1 MMRARMSW
9 ATLAAFL
16 LAATSVAV
24 TLNLIDYPLGV
35 AWDELVKLRGVGTG
49 RYAYYHPLFMIDLGQ
64 AAALVAQPPDTSS
77 LAHLLRMLGAVA
89 GGVLVFAT
97 FCLARL
103 VLPVLPS
110 LAAAAVTAATPLF
123 SVHARI
129 FKEDI
134 FVAAFLVLALAALT
148 RLLQEP
154 APHRAVLLGLL
165 AGLAAGSKYIGVLIL
180 LFSVAA
186 ILLVH
191 TPGPERRLPRAA
203 TVTGVSIA
211 TFLLIMLPAIR
222 RLERWRQGVNFELV
236 HSVQGHDPPLPL
248 SLTWGM
254 FHLRESLWPGL
265 GVPLFA
271 LGLIGLAAPLV
282 ADRERR
288 MPLFLIA
295 SFTLL
300 WYVVHEAS
308 PLKPFP
314 DFSRYMLPLV
324 PLLVI
329 LGASFIYELFSR
341 FDRRGAIAVIVLLL
355 AAVPALSMSLR
366 INAPDIDPRT
376 IVPSIVAA
384 SGARVI
390 FDRYS
395 DFQTDRPILGLILRP
410 TEDAADILV
419 TANLVYDRYDFAVP
433 REGSRLAARVA
444 YYRDLSLR
452 AHLDVSNGRPTSA
465 YFNPVVRI
473 VALDGSVARLEKVAA
488 EIRAAAPGLTVR
500 LVDQAP
506 KTIP

>member
-1 MMRARMSW
+1 
-9 ATLAAFL
+9 
-16 LAATSVAV
+16 V
-24 TLNLIDYPLGV
+24 TLSLIDYPLGL

-64 AAALVAQPPDTSS
+64 AAALVAQPPDTPS
-77 LAHLLRMLGAVA
+77 LAHLLRVLGAVA

-97 FCLARL
+97 FSLARL

-110 LAAAAVTAATPLF
+110 LAAAAAAAATPLF
-123 SVHARI
+123 TVHARI

-134 FVAAFLVLALAALT
+134 FVAAFLVLALTALI

-154 APHRAVLLGLL
+154 APHRAILLGLL

-180 LFSVAA
+180 LFAVVA
-186 ILLVH
+186 ILFVP
-191 TPGPERRLPRAA
+191 TPGPERRLPRVA
-203 TVTGVSIA
+203 TVTGVSIG

-222 RLERWRQGVNFELV
+222 RFDRLRQGVNFELV

-248 SLTWGM
+248 SLTWGL

-265 GVPLFA
+265 GAPLFV
-271 LGLIGLAAPLV
+271 LGLIGLAAPFV
-282 ADRERR
+282 AARERR
-288 MPLFLIA
+288 MPLILIA

-300 WYVVHEAS
+300 WYLVHEIT

-341 FDRRGAIAVIVLLL
+341 FDRRGVIAAIAVLV
-355 AAVPALSMSLR
+355 AAIPALSMSLR
-366 INAPDIDPRT
+366 INSPDVDPRT

-384 SGARVI
+384 SGARVV

-395 DFQTDRPILGLILRP
+395 DFQTDRQILGLVLRP
-410 TEDAADILV
+410 AKDVADILV

-444 YYRDLSLR
+444 YYRDLSSR
-452 AHLDVSNGRPTSA
+452 PHLDVSNGRPTVA

-473 VALDGSVARLEKVAA
+473 VALDGSVARLETIAA
-488 EIRAAAPGLTVR
+488 EIRARAPSLTVR
-500 LVDQAP
+500 LIDQAP
-506 KTIP
+506 KSKE